1 MNDSVTLSTF
11 PSGKIEAIAMLYVQ
25 QQDLSGKTPEEIFDL
40 FEATVEQ
47 LRSHQKEVRKKA
59 RMVR

>member
-11 PSGKIEAIAMLYVQ
+11 PSGKFEAIAMLYIQ

-40 FEATVEQ
+40 FETTVEQ
-47 LRSHQKEVRKKA
+47 LRAYQREKRKKA
-59 RMVR
+59 SMDR